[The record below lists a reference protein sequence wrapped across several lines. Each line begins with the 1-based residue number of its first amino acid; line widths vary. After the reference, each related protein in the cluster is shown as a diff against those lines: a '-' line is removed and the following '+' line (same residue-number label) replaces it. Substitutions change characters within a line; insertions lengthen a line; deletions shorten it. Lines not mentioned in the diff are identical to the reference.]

1 MKAYVLMDV
10 HAGEERSVQQ
20 MLKDVPGVI
29 KVETT
34 FGPYDAIALIE
45 APDLAGLGKLIFH
58 TIRATPGVLDTMTC
72 LAVE

>member
-1 MKAYVLMDV
+1 VRAYVLMDV

-20 MLKDVPGVI
+20 MLKGVPGVI

-34 FGPYDAIALIE
+34 FGPYDAIAHIE
-45 APDLAGLGKLIFH
+45 ASDLAGLGKLVYQ
-58 TIRATPGVLDTMTC
+58 TIRATPGVLDTITC